1 MNQKVEEIRRD
12 FPFFGKTD
20 LAYLDNSATSQRP
33 RAVIEAVDTF
43 YYHRNANPFRG
54 LYDLSVEATEA
65 YEAARERV
73 AGFIHARTAR
83 EIVFTRNASES
94 LNLAAFSLGELLL
107 HPAIKMLTDYDKTHD
122 SQLTETL
129 RVFSEKGQNVTQAAD
144 ALFVHRTTLFRRLQQ
159 IREMTG
165 IHLEDQKEMLALQLS
180 FYLLQ
185 EH

>member
-1 MNQKVEEIRRD
+1 MQ
-12 FPFFGKTD
+12 
-20 LAYLDNSATSQRP
+20 
-33 RAVIEAVDTF
+33 
-43 YYHRNANPFRG
+43 
-54 LYDLSVEATEA
+54 
-65 YEAARERV
+65 
-73 AGFIHARTAR
+73 
-83 EIVFTRNASES
+83 
-94 LNLAAFSLGELLL
+94 GELLL